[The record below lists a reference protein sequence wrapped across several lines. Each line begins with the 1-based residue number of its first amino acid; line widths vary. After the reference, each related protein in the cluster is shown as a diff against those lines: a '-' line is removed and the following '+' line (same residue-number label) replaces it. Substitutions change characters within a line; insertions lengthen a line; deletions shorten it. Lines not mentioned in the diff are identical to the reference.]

1 MSFTISRKTSA
12 TTKTEWIVPRLFIR
26 NNVNLIDGRKG
37 SGKSSLISRVLGDW
51 HNAPNLPVWHK
62 LKNILWLSSE
72 EDYEIDIKP
81 RLLQYGISEEQITTI
96 DYKNGKSRKPIMP
109 MDKDKLADFCRDNK
123 VNALVVDPFRELIP
137 DGWSINTGDQM
148 RPYMTSF
155 VSICSMCEITAFMP
169 RHMRKAQG
177 DFSGDDGEGSNQIKA
192 SIRHPLR
199 IDVTEEKPKRRF
211 LSVEESNKSGD
222 LLPLQFSCPVDDN
235 GVVKV
240 EWLGHKEYT
249 IDELKKLAQTKV
261 KRTKLEEAKV
271 LLLEA
276 LKEGEKSSKVLI
288 QEAKD
293 YGIGDRTL
301 DDAKADLGIKSVR
314 KVDLTTGNGMWV
326 WKLPPDITQSPPS
339 SEEDMQLTLSD
350 LPVAS
355 DNHNP
360 PAPLSIGEATTP
372 DAQTPVK
379 RKAKPKTKA
388 TVPPKATAKKK
399 KKNNPDK
406 SL

>member
-1 MSFTISRKTSA
+1 MPFQISRQTSA
-12 TTKTEWIVPRLFIR
+12 TKKTEWIVPRLIIR

-51 HNAPNLPVWHK
+51 HNTPNLPIWQR

-81 RLLQYGISEEQITTI
+81 RLSQYGISEEQITTI
-96 DYKNGKSRKPIMP
+96 DYRNGKSRKPILP
-109 MDKDKLADFCRDNK
+109 MDKDKLADFMRDNK
-123 VNALVVDPFRELIP
+123 INALVVDPFRELIQ

-155 VSICSMCEITAFMP
+155 VTLCSMCEVTAFMP

-222 LLPLQFSCPVDDN
+222 LLPLQFDCVVDAE

-314 KVDLTTGNGMWV
+314 KVDQTTGNGHWV
-326 WKLPPDITQSPPS
+326 WMLPTDITHSPPS
-339 SEEDMQLTLSD
+339 SEDDMQLTLSD
-350 LPVAS
+350 LPVLP
-355 DNHNP
+355 DDDNP
-360 PAPLSIGEATTP
+360 PAPLTIGEATPP
-372 DAQTPVK
+372 DAKTPIK
-379 RKAKPKTKA
+379 RKAKPKAKTA
-388 TVPPKATAKKK
+388 VPPKATAKKK
-399 KKNNPDK
+399 
-406 SL
+406 